1 MESHLWINVYFTI
14 DIIKTKQGSPD
25 EGDRSRTDYTS
36 FQNKTFVN
44 STSYIVITS
53 MKSLWLKNQNVIIGG
68 IIFLTSNF

>member
-14 DIIKTKQGSPD
+14 DVIKTKQGSPVV
-25 EGDRSRTDYTS
+25 GDPPSTDYTS

-68 IIFLTSNF
+68 TIFLTSNF